1 MYNKI
6 KSFKEF
12 INEFEIEGD
21 VKGKIPKISPF
32 TKEDTYKVEDIILNF
47 QKSPIVKKYNDFIKE
62 FIEKNKNKEIRHI
75 GYTGYDFYGD
85 YITGGDW
92 NFRFNI
98 GRLDMPKKLDISS
111 KLPGLLMIRG
121 ISLLYDSFINS
132 GGRSNIIFDNWFSE
146 NVIVFNYGELDNE
159 VVSKGVYFFEEDIF
173 NSPVMHSVQDFQ
185 HLINLTIQEL
195 ENKFTKFTKF
205 MEDLAKESK

>member
-1 MYNKI
+1 MYHKI

-62 FIEKNKNKEIRHI
+62 FIEKNKNKEIRN
-75 GYTGYDFYGD
+75 TGYDFYGD

-92 NFRFNI
+92 NFRFNL

-121 ISLLYDSFINS
+121 ISLLYDNFTNS
-132 GGRSNIIFDNWFSE
+132 GGKSNIIFDNWFNE

>member
-1 MYNKI
+1 
-6 KSFKEF
+6 
-12 INEFEIEGD
+12 
-21 VKGKIPKISPF
+21 
-32 TKEDTYKVEDIILNF
+32 
-47 QKSPIVKKYNDFIKE
+47 
-62 FIEKNKNKEIRHI
+62 
-75 GYTGYDFYGD
+75 
-85 YITGGDW
+85 
-92 NFRFNI
+92 
-98 GRLDMPKKLDISS
+98 MPKKLDISS

-121 ISLLYDSFINS
+121 ISLLYDSFTNS
-132 GGRSNIIFDNWFSE
+132 GGRSNIIFDNWFNE
-146 NVIVFNYGELDNE
+146 DVIVFNYGELDNE